1 MLSIK
6 NWEEY
11 TYYLEVY
18 LRGGNT
24 KQFRFDFFQLH
35 LNDQIDFFN
44 TLSEQNRSIFYR
56 LIEPKEFAA
65 IVSKLKPSEQRSI
78 LHELNEGLAVDVI
91 KRFPTDE
98 MADFLGGLSQEEID
112 YYLNCMD
119 KKEANQMKLLLSYK
133 PNTAGAMLTTE
144 YVTARRNETAKSVLE
159 RLKVLGKE
167 AESIY
172 YIYIV
177 STTQQLFGVVSLR
190 DVIMIENE
198 NSTMK
203 TIMKE
208 QVISVKSHTDQ
219 EDVVR
224 LIKDYDLLFVPVVT
238 NDNQL
243 IGIVTVDDV
252 MDAYTEETNE
262 DFGEIAAVRG
272 AIDLDISALH
282 ETKVR
287 LPWLLTLLFIGVIPA
302 VFIAS
307 THILLQD
314 IAILTIFIPLIL
326 GMAGSTGT
334 QSLAAVHRGLSE
346 KKLTN
351 KSFSKLLKRQIITA
365 FLMAIVC
372 GSFAGLIG
380 FILAGSNGL
389 MGGIIAVSMFLSLF
403 ICTLTGSLIPFLV
416 FKLKIDPA
424 IASSPFINSVND
436 IVAIIIYF
444 FVAWMGIYYY

>member
-11 TYYLEVY
+11 TYYLEMY
-18 LRGGNT
+18 LKGGNT
-24 KQFRFDFFQLH
+24 NQFRFDFFQLH

-44 TLSEQNRSIFYR
+44 TLSEQNKSIFYG
-56 LIEPKEFAA
+56 LIEPKEIAA
-65 IVSKLKPSEQRSI
+65 IVSKLKFSEQRSI

-119 KKEANQMKLLLSYK
+119 KKESNQMKLLLSYK

-167 AESIY
+167 AKSIY

-190 DVIMIENE
+190 NVIMIENE

-238 NDNQL
+238 NDNKL

-272 AIDLDISALH
+272 AIDLNVSALH

-302 VFIAS
+302 VVIAKS
-307 THILLQD
+307 HILLQD
-314 IAILTIFIPLIL
+314 IAVLTIFIPLIL

-346 KKLTN
+346 KKLTS
-351 KSFSKLLKRQIITA
+351 KSFSKLLKRQTITA
-365 FLMAIVC
+365 FFMAIVC
-372 GSFAGLIG
+372 ASFAGPIG
-380 FILAGSNGL
+380 FILAGSNSL
-389 MGGIIAVSMFLSLF
+389 MGAIIATSMFLSLF

-444 FVAWMGIYYY
+444 FVAWMGFYYY